1 MKHQQ
6 LIEEIED
13 LIEYFDSVTLAKVP
27 AHKKEKGNEG
37 ADRLANVTSNRC
49 IIEPLQRRRKS
60 KSSHSKSFLKFFHQ
74 ILFLVILNTF
84 RFDI

>member
-1 MKHQQ
+1 VKHQQ

-37 ADRLANVTSNRC
+37 ADRLAKRY
-49 IIEPLQRRRKS
+49 IKS
-60 KSSHSKSFLKFFHQ
+60 L
-74 ILFLVILNTF
+74 
-84 RFDI
+84 RY